1 MGRTMGGEIDLQAG
15 KTRKGWKELMS
26 GKRAQGSAMT
36 LNKKLTKSEFRQRA
50 DKILMRLSLEVM
62 PFWADSEE
70 KQRQRLERAAGDPL
84 YFCRTYLPHYF
95 AHGPGALSPGTG
107 AAAGAA
113 ER

>member
-1 MGRTMGGEIDLQAG
+1 MR
-15 KTRKGWKELMS
+15 

-70 KQRQRLERAAGDPL
+70 KHRQRLERAAGDPL

-95 AHGPGALSPGTG
+95 AHGPAPFHHELVRLLE
-107 AAAGAA
+107 AAA
-113 ER
+113 R